1 MVAIKTLLWSIFVPT
16 TVTIII
22 PYFTLSTRLNL
33 LRLHP
38 SKLRFFGI
46 LPIVIGVAIYA
57 RSAWDFTF
65 VGKGTPAPFDPP
77 KQLVVTG
84 PYRYL
89 RNPIYTF
96 VVLVLLGEAIFF
108 ESTALLVYAA
118 LVFSFLHLWLVRYE
132 EAGLKRRFGKS
143 YETYCET
150 VSRWIP
156 KRTKPSN
163 AMTRFSTCL
172 V

>member
-16 TVTIII
+16 TVTIIV
-22 PYFTLSTRLNL
+22 PYFTLWTRLNL
-33 LRLHP
+33 LHLHLA
-38 SKLRFFGI
+38 KFRFFGI
-46 LPIVIGVAIYA
+46 LPILFGLAIYA
-57 RSAWDFTF
+57 WSAWNFTF
-65 VGKGTPAPFDPP
+65 VGRGTPAPFDPP

-84 PYRYL
+84 PYHYL

-118 LVFSFLHLWLVRYE
+118 LVFSFLHLWLVFYE

-143 YETYCET
+143 YETYCKS
-150 VSRWIP
+150 VPRWIP
-156 KRTKPSN
+156 KT
-163 AMTRFSTCL
+163 TRPATP
-172 V
+172 